1 MRAQY
6 VSVSN
11 TRQVSWLSTGHG
23 RESKCTLFFS
33 LWHLY
38 LKIAQFN
45 LTVDRVSI
53 CTPAGD
59 KSAQTLLIQKFLH
72 SFTSKVSS
80 SYLQALERLRGI
92 KAGLY

>member
-1 MRAQY
+1 M
-6 VSVSN
+6 SVSN

-38 LKIAQFN
+38 